1 MKHQQGAALVV
12 VMALL
17 SAALLLGV
25 AGMQS
30 ALVDERLAGNF
41 RASVQAQMMDE
52 SLLAALAD
60 SHHASQ
66 RDAFLNRITT
76 GPQALDTGDLYRLQP
91 EEQDALLDLGAFKA
105 FLSRL
110 AVGRGTAQ
118 QNPLAEGVAI
128 DIKKLSNDRVAITAS
143 HHGQVPDDALI
154 TQLEFFKTD
163 TEPQWQLAGLR

>member
-12 VMALL
+12 VMAMLA
-17 SAALLLGV
+17 AALLLGV

-41 RASVQAQMMDE
+41 RSSVQAQMIDE

-60 SHHASQ
+60 SHRSAQ
-66 RDAFLNRITT
+66 RDAFLNQVTKA
-76 GPQALDTGDLYRLQP
+76 PQALSTGDHYRLQP
-91 EEQDALLDLGAFKA
+91 EELDALLDVGAFES

-110 AVGRGTAQ
+110 AVGRDTAQ
-118 QNPLAEGVAI
+118 QDSLAEGIAI

-143 HHGQVPDDALI
+143 RHGQVPDDALV

-163 TEPQWQLAGLR
+163 AEPQWQLAGLR